1 MSGLPV
7 PLRPCD
13 PVEREPELDGD
24 KVAIVLVL
32 IEWRA
37 HRVCLRRLLTGSE
50 RLAQQ
55 ARRIKP
61 GQGHIIENA
70 ADHPSAV
77 VDHLNFE
84 LIDDDDLRVGQVR
97 PHKTDVAEHVVGL

>member
-1 MSGLPV
+1 MLWSSTDLLSRIMGSRAFTAVVRAVLYTA
-7 PLRPCD
+7 RRDED
-13 PVEREPELDGD
+13 PEQEFWEP
-24 KVAIVLVL
+24 
-32 IEWRA
+32 
-37 HRVCLRRLLTGSE
+37 SE
-50 RLAQQ
+50 PQE
-55 ARRIKP
+55 RRIKP